1 MITMTNGNDTIQVTP
16 EQAYQAILDGYL
28 PMYY

>member
-1 MITMTNGNDTIQVTP
+1 MITMTNGENMIQVAP
-16 EQAYQAILDGYL
+16 SQVYDAILDGYL